1 MLSPQ
6 PASLTPLQYLE
17 IERKAEIKSEYI
29 AGHMYAM
36 SGASRRH
43 NLIALNIGGEMS
55 LQMRNRACEAYV
67 NDMRVKI
74 DPSGIYTYPDLAA
87 VCGEPH
93 FEDDQVDTLTN
104 PTLIMEVLSD
114 STEKYDRGEKFA
126 NYRRIESLREYVLVA
141 QDKIRV
147 EHYVRDG
154 EQWVFS
160 EVSDPHST
168 FLLPSI
174 GCELT
179 LSAIYEKVEG

>member
-1 MLSPQ
+1 MSSQ
-6 PASLTPLQYLE
+6 PDSLTPLQYLE

-29 AGHMYAM
+29 AGRMYAM

-43 NLIALNIGGEMS
+43 NLIALNIGAE
-55 LQMRNRACEAYV
+55 LHTQMRNRACEAYV

-74 DPSGIYTYPDLAA
+74 DPREIYTYPDVAA

-93 FEDDQVDTLTN
+93 FEDTHIDTLLN
-104 PTLIMEVLSD
+104 PTLIVEVLSD

-154 EQWVFS
+154 EQWVLS
-160 EVSDPHST
+160 EISDPHKT
-168 FLLPSI
+168 LLLPSI
-174 GCELT
+174 ACELT
-179 LSAIYEKVEG
+179 LSAIYEKLEG